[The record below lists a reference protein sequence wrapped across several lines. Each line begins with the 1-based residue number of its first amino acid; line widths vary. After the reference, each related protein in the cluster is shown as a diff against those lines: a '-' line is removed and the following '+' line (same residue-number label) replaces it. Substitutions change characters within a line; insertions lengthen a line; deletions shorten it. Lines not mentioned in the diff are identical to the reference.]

1 MDREERWQRLTSE
14 HWDIL
19 IIGGGITGAGAARD
33 AARRGLKVAVVDM
46 NDMASGTSSRSSKL
60 IHGGLRYLEHYEFS
74 LVFEAVSERKTLQ
87 EIAPHLVNPLGFIFP
102 IYDGGPVSVNK
113 LRTALW
119 VYDGLSL
126 FRSPKLHTSY
136 TPEEALE
143 AEPLLQAK
151 GLKGVALYYDCAT
164 DDARLT
170 LETMLDARQNA
181 ACILTYVLVSDLLN
195 DQDGRIRGV
204 QVQDLIS
211 GHTAEVRARAVI
223 NATGP
228 WADRTRSMGGGGRT
242 LLSPTKGVHIVVPRE
257 RLSLRWAV
265 VCSHPTDQR
274 VLFAIPWGRDSTF
287 IGTTDT
293 FYEGDPA
300 DVAATREDVEYLLA
314 ATNAYFPHAQLGED
328 DVICTWAGLRP
339 LIREDSDTAERLSY
353 THREQTAESSVSREH
368 EIVVGPD
375 LLVTIAGGKLTTYR
389 RMGKEVVRKALEVIK
404 LAGGELP
411 HMRDPKTGRDP
422 LPGAIGWPED
432 DDSTR
437 VSRII
442 LEKAPQ
448 LSASSA
454 QYLADHYGTR
464 GIDIAERCNKDPRL
478 LEPLIPGR
486 PEILGMVDWS
496 VKEELAERVSDV
508 MMRRTQLHYR
518 DHDQGLGALEAVAQ
532 RMAEILGWDDDRRA
546 QEILIYQSEV
556 GRSRAWRSE

>member
-1 MDREERWQRLTSE
+1 MDREERWARLTSE

-19 IIGGGITGAGAARD
+19 IIGCGITGAGAVRD

-46 NDMASGTSSRSSKL
+46 NDIAFGTSSRSSKL

-113 LRTALW
+113 LRAGLW

-136 TPEEALE
+136 TPEEAIE
-143 AEPLLQAK
+143 DEPLLQAD

-170 LETMLDARQNA
+170 LETMLDARHNG
-181 ACILTYVLVSDLLN
+181 ACIVTYALVSELLN
-195 DQDGRIRGV
+195 DKDGRIRGARV
-204 QVQDLIS
+204 EDRIAGRS
-211 GHTAEVRARAVI
+211 AEVRARVVI

-228 WADRTRSMGGGGRT
+228 WTDRTRGMGSGGRT
-242 LLSPTKGVHIVVPRE
+242 LLSPTKGVHIVVPGE
-257 RLSLRWAV
+257 RLALRWAV
-265 VCSHPTDQR
+265 VCSHPTDQC
-274 VLFAIPWGRDSTF
+274 VLFAIPWGDETF

-293 FYEGDPA
+293 FYDGDPA
-300 DVAATREDVEYLLA
+300 KVAATREDVEYLLT
-314 ATNAYFPHAQLGED
+314 ATNAYFPHAKLCDD

-339 LIREDSDTAERLSY
+339 LIREEADSAEERRTY
-353 THREQTAESSVSREH
+353 TGREQTSESSVSREH
-368 EIVVGPD
+368 EIHVGPD

-432 DDSTR
+432 DDSTQ
-437 VSRII
+437 VSRLI

-448 LSASSA
+448 LSEQVA
-454 QYLADHYGTR
+454 QYLADRYGTR
-464 GIDIAERCNKDPRL
+464 GIDIAELCSKDQRL

-486 PEILGMVDWS
+486 PEILGMVDWA
-496 VKEELAERVSDV
+496 VNEELAERVSDV
-508 MMRRTQLHYR
+508 MTRRTQIHYR
-518 DHDQGLGALEAVAQ
+518 DHDQGLGALNAVAD
-532 RMAEILGWDDDRRA
+532 RMAEILGWDNERRDL
-546 QEILIYQSEV
+546 EIQIYQDEV